1 MSGAWL
7 LLVICAGLI
16 VSWYHALRL
25 REHAITLARGTCER
39 HALQLL
45 DDSVALHR
53 LRVRWRRGALHILRE
68 YHFDVSEGGNDRRTA
83 SLTLLAGRVVAAS
96 LPARVAAPPPAPAS
110 AYAPPVTPG
119 ASASDDPGNNV
130 VPITRGRRTLH

>member
-1 MSGAWL
+1 MPEAWL
-7 LLVICAGLI
+7 LLLICAALA

-25 REHAITLARGTCER
+25 REHAIALARGTCQR

-68 YHFDVSEGGNDRRTA
+68 YRFDVSEGGNDRRTA

-96 LPARVAAPPPAPAS
+96 LPERTAPQPTAPAPA
-110 AYAPPVTPG
+110 YAPHMSPVVPALEDT
-119 ASASDDPGNNV
+119 GNNV

>member
-1 MSGAWL
+1 MPEAWL
-7 LLVICAGLI
+7 LLLICAALA

-25 REHAITLARGTCER
+25 REHAIALARGVCQR

-53 LRVRWRRGALHILRE
+53 LRMRWRRGALHILRE
-68 YHFDVSEGGNDRRTA
+68 YRFDVSEGGSDRRTA

-96 LPARVAAPPPAPAS
+96 LPVRMAPQPTAPTPVYAPHMPPAAPTLEDTGS
-110 AYAPPVTPG
+110 
-119 ASASDDPGNNV
+119 NV